1 MKLETGISALIND
14 IVSSDQTATFLFAPS
29 EYDKEGFLQEL
40 SGKFEY
46 IYRFNAAVDDLRQLC
61 VTLAGKVLCDQP
73 AQLMRIKQIL
83 FCDSKYNGS
92 DVVIRVALDYL
103 KSLGKNVLLIFERL
117 ELISDVNI
125 FEKYVYLISKAPAN
139 VRIILSSDCYLNI
152 PVVKLEPK
160 CPGII
165 DKDSLPP
172 ATGFCTPEMYL
183 TAIPIEDVALL
194 KYIGKYGSFPKGVLQ
209 DICPDAQERLEELC
223 GANGGYLTKC
233 VHTSGT
239 EFFVLKSELVEYL
252 AGRDRQLNHHMGDY
266 VSVPAE
272 QRLFDYL
279 QQNVSS
285 YDALLFAYRCGN
297 TAMID
302 RAVQNAIASDTEIV
316 DAMNFI
322 SAHNEI
328 RVSAEIDKYPYAA
341 LMGTCFKAKHDRNYD
356 EVLTEADKIIEEF
369 KNKGQTRSI
378 ACADYL
384 KIYCY
389 YKKGDEESLN
399 SLYWNLKDQFTGD
412 DLFYFKVLQYIAS
425 ASIRHGKL
433 SVSEAE
439 AVLNEPDGDRQFWS
453 LKLMENIETYYFGI
467 GNYRKSMET
476 AERIKKLF
484 PLYVVPLRIIAM
496 NYFDGDLKRTKSLV
510 DEALSY
516 AINNSLFNDIHML
529 YSVKALMESFY
540 GNEESALKYSD
551 MAYSRL
557 TGGDYGFE
565 RYFTVYVRCYL
576 NCIFNRVAYAEKLAN
591 LYLHESE
598 AMAPKYRSMMY
609 QIYSYAALK
618 DGNRARSYKAATLAI
633 DAAENRSFVWLYSMG
648 LAANCLLAKGGIR
661 DVDSIVT
668 NILRCSENYGMRMVL
683 TDTAVFGPILSEA
696 ESHNIE
702 PDIVSKIKA
711 LIDSKNG
718 AGGDQGILN
727 VTMLGAGVTSITSH
741 GKEIQWKTRK
751 SKELF
756 LHYIL
761 AGENGIDRNV
771 IIDYMWKDYVYD
783 SAINNLKTTNNIIRK
798 TLTQY
803 GIKFKLEY
811 INSTYVLHLE
821 DLNCDYHRFLKL
833 SRDFSETESLTE
845 KVRIMRNILRLY
857 KGDLCTELD
866 YADFNNARNAVR
878 HELIF
883 GLINVIR
890 LLARENHKT
899 DAKEFWSVLKNIDN
913 TSAYESLAT
922 EILQNEDNDL

>member
-14 IVSSDQTATFLFAPS
+14 IVASDQTATFLFAPS

-40 SGKFEY
+40 SEKFEY
-46 IYRFNAAVDDLRQLC
+46 CYRFNAAVDDLRQLC
-61 VTLAGKVLCDQP
+61 ITLAEKVLSDQP
-73 AQLMRIKQIL
+73 AKLLRIKQIL

-92 DVVIRVALDYL
+92 DVGIRVVLDYL
-103 KSLGKNVLLIFERL
+103 KSLEKNVLLIFERL
-117 ELISDVNI
+117 ELLSKDCT
-125 FEKYVYLISKAPAN
+125 FEKYVYLISKAPSN
-139 VRIILSSDCYLNI
+139 VRVVMSSDCYLNI

-172 ATGFCTPEMYL
+172 SSEFCTPEMYL
-183 TAIPIEDVALL
+183 TAVPIEDVALL
-194 KYIGKYGSFPKGVLQ
+194 KYIGKYGAFPVGILNE
-209 DICPDAQERLEELC
+209 ISPESIPRLNALC
-223 GANGGYLTKC
+223 RAHGGYLTECK
-233 VHTSGT
+233 HTSGCG
-239 EFFVLKSELVEYL
+239 FYVLKRELVDYL
-252 AGRDRQLNHHMGDY
+252 SGRDRQLNHHMGDY
-266 VSVPAE
+266 VDVPVE
-272 QRLFDYL
+272 SRLFEYL
-279 QQNVSS
+279 FRHVSS
-285 YDALLFAYRCGN
+285 YDALTFAYDHGDAGMMNRTLEKIIG
-297 TAMID
+297 
-302 RAVQNAIASDTEIV
+302 SDEEIINS
-316 DAMNFI
+316 MNFI
-322 SAHNEI
+322 AAHLDMQISADP
-328 RVSAEIDKYPYAA
+328 AEYPFTALLGACILAKRDK
-341 LMGTCFKAKHDRNYD
+341 NYD
-356 EVLTEADKIIEEF
+356 LALKETDRIIESL
-369 KNKGQTRSI
+369 KKVGTTRSV
-378 ACADYL
+378 ACANYL
-384 KIYCY
+384 KIYCML
-389 YKKGDEESLN
+389 KKGDIETLN
-399 SLYWNLKDQFTGD
+399 SFFVGLKEQFTGD
-412 DLFYFKVLQYIAS
+412 DAFYLKVLQYITPDS
-425 ASIRHGKL
+425 LRHGKI

-439 AVLNEPDGDRQFWS
+439 AALNAPGGDEHFWS

-551 MAYSRL
+551 LAYGSMM
-557 TGGDYGFE
+557 TGDFGFE

-576 NCIFNRVAYAEKLAN
+576 NCMFNRVAYAEKLAN

-598 AMAPKYRSMMY
+598 AMAPKYRSMMF

-618 DGNRARSYKAATLAI
+618 EGNRARSYKAATLAI

-683 TDTAVFGPILSEA
+683 TDTAVFGPIIQEA

-702 PDIVSKIKA
+702 PEIVSKIKA

-718 AGGDQGILN
+718 SGSDMGILN

-756 LHYIL
+756 LYYIL
-761 AGENGIDRNV
+761 AGENGMDRNA

-833 SRDFSETESLTE
+833 SRDFSETESLPE

-866 YADFNNARNAVR
+866 YADFKNARNAVR

-883 GLINVIR
+883 GLINIIR

-922 EILQNEDNDL
+922 EILQNDDSEQ